1 MAVKYIFFT
10 EFGEVMQSDV
20 APTRHDMD
28 CVADGDGILEILKV
42 DIKDNTNIV
51 KMMALGQEE
60 EVQRAYINVDEEVGA
75 YHSPTKNSS
84 ESVDTDDADDE

>member
-28 CVADGDGILEILKV
+28 CVGDGILEILKV
-42 DIKDNTNIV
+42 DIKDNTNIT

-60 EVQRAYINVDEEVGA
+60 EVQRAYINVDEDVGA

-84 ESVDTDDADDE
+84 ESVDDDDTDDE